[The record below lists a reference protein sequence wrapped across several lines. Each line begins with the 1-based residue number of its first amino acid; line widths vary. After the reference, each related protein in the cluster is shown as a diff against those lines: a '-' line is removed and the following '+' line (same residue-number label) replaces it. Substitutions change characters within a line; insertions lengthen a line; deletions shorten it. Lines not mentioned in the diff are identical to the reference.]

1 MVFLGCKGNVVGGR
15 DLRLRQPSACH
26 LSGPRRAGQGPP
38 LHAEPKPAAIAPSPK
53 PYTPVCRRMGWG
65 DAGMKRR
72 VLLRE
77 PIGVALETLRAH
89 QMRSFLVLLGII
101 LSVSTLIVVV
111 SLISGV
117 NRYIAERVA
126 NLGSNVF
133 LLTRFPIITDVE
145 EFVKA
150 NRRNKKVTWD
160 DYAALS
166 ETMKLPLRLG
176 VEQRTSAK
184 VRVGS
189 QSLEDCNIRGV
200 TANMGEI
207 DPVQPKDGRYSSD
220 GDDQSRAMVTMTG
233 RDVAEKLFPNV
244 DAIGQQV
251 LIDGR
256 PFQVVGIAKPI
267 GSVLGQSQDNFAYIP
282 IQTYFKMYGSYEGIW
297 VNIQARGA
305 EWMDRTQDEARALM
319 RARRHLSPNEKDNF
333 GIFDSATLMDLW
345 KNLTGVIATA
355 MIGVVSVFL
364 VIGGVVIMN
373 VMLATV
379 TERTREIGIRKALGA
394 RHRDILLQFLIE
406 AAFMAAVGGA
416 IGVGVAYGIAGLTT
430 ATTSVPM
437 NVPIVAVLLAEVIS
451 ASVGVFFGVY
461 PARRAASLQ
470 PIEALRQEL

>member
-1 MVFLGCKGNVVGGR
+1 
-15 DLRLRQPSACH
+15 
-26 LSGPRRAGQGPP
+26 
-38 LHAEPKPAAIAPSPK
+38 
-53 PYTPVCRRMGWG
+53 
-65 DAGMKRR
+65 MKRR

-77 PIGVALETLRAH
+77 PVSVALETLRAH
-89 QMRSFLVLLGII
+89 KMRSFLMLLGII
-101 LSVSTLIVVV
+101 LSVSTLIVVIA
-111 SLISGV
+111 LISGV
-117 NRYIAERVA
+117 NRYIADRVA

-145 EFVKA
+145 EYVKA

-160 DYAALS
+160 DYEALRAN
-166 ETMKLPLRLG
+166 MKLPERVG
-176 VEQRTSAK
+176 VELRASGK
-184 VRVGS
+184 VRAGS
-189 QSLEDCNIRGV
+189 QSLEDCSIRGV
-200 TANMGEI
+200 TANMVDI
-207 DPVQPKDGRYSSD
+207 DIVTPADGRYISE
-220 GDDQSRAMVTMTG
+220 GDDQSRALMTMIG
-233 RDVAEKLFPNV
+233 QDVATKLFPNV
-244 DAIGQQV
+244 DAIGREI

-282 IQTYFKMYGSYEGIW
+282 IQTYFKIYGTQETIW

-305 EWMDRTQDEARALM
+305 EWMERTQDEARALM
-319 RARRHLSPNEKDNF
+319 RARRHLSPNETDNF

-394 RHRDILLQFLIE
+394 RHRDILLQFLVE
-406 AAFMAAVGGA
+406 AAVMAAVGGA
-416 IGVGVAYGIAGLTT
+416 IGVMAAYAISGLTR

-437 NVPIVAVLLAEVIS
+437 SVPFTAVVIAEAIS
-451 ASVGVFFGVY
+451 AAVGIFFGVY
-461 PARRAASLQ
+461 PAKKAASLP